1 MSYITIPVKTQYL
14 KKDSSLAIQ
23 NRLLPK
29 GDIKN
34 WNPLTT
40 TAYLEI
46 YNQVGAEWGWT
57 GRVLMSDT
65 ELSSWLNS
73 DNCRLLKLIVDGEIA
88 GFIEF
93 DISKK
98 QSIEVAYFGLLPAFI
113 GQKLGLPFL
122 MESIRK
128 IEQELKT
135 KEVWL
140 HTCQFDHPFAIQ
152 VYQKAGFT
160 VVNESI
166 DDEPYEEA
174 FLKKNNY
181 KF

>member
-14 KKDSSLAIQ
+14 KKDSSLKIE
-23 NRLLPK
+23 RRKLPK
-29 GDIKN
+29 GTIKH
-34 WNPLTT
+34 WSPLSTSE
-40 TAYLEI
+40 YLKI

-57 GRVLMSDT
+57 GRVLMSDQ
-65 ELSSWLNS
+65 ELSSWLVS
-73 DNCRLLKLIVDGEIA
+73 DNCKLLTLIVDEEIA

-93 DISKK
+93 DISNRK
-98 QSIEVAYFGLLPAFI
+98 SIEVAYFGLLPAFI
-113 GQKLGLPFL
+113 GQKLGLSFL
-122 MESIRK
+122 MESIR
-128 IEQELKT
+128 EVEEELKA

-152 VYQKAGFT
+152 VYQKAGFS
-160 VVNESI
+160 VINESI

-174 FLKKNNY
+174 FLIKNNY